1 MYLSLTSCLSVPT
14 AMVPVP
20 SSYQQAMSYAAL
32 HGGSINPNNWYI
44 VWIGANDFIYTANGM
59 QQATVP
65 GIVQYVNMTLT
76 AAYSAGARK

>member
-1 MYLSLTSCLSVPT
+1 
-14 AMVPVP
+14 MVPVP

-32 HGGSINPNNWYI
+32 RGGSINPANWYV
-44 VWIGANDFIYTANGM
+44 VWIGANDFVYTVQGV

-65 GIVQYVNMTLT
+65 GIVQYINMTMT